1 MRIVRPPE
9 ATVRSI
15 DKPRLLAPDAA
26 GIAVAAGLLRAG
38 GLVAVPTETVYGL
51 GADASSSTGVARIF
65 VAKGRPVDHPVIVH
79 LGQVDQLDEW
89 ALDVPA
95 VARALAAAFW
105 PGPLTLILRRR
116 SHVLDSVTG
125 GQDTVGLRVPG
136 HPVALALL
144 AAFGGGIAAPSANR
158 FGRVSPTDHRHVVAD
173 LAAYLDPSRD
183 AILAGGACTVGVE
196 STIVDCSRGE
206 PIVLRPGGITAE
218 QLEPILGHN
227 RTNAAREFARTV
239 LQGEGPPT
247 AGVRAPGMLDAHY
260 APAAAIE
267 VADGGAL
274 IARLSAL
281 EGRRVGVLG
290 PRHLA
295 FPMNVIRMDA
305 PDPYTGATLAPLLY
319 ARFRDADA
327 LGLEVLLVVPP
338 NEEGLG
344 VAVRDRLRRAAFG
357 SVPI

>member
-1 MRIVRPPE
+1 M
-9 ATVRSI
+9 
-15 DKPRLLAPDAA
+15 
-26 GIAVAAGLLRAG
+26 AAGLLRAG
-38 GLVAVPTETVYGL
+38 GLVALPTETVYGL
-51 GADASSSTGVARIF
+51 GADASSSTAVARIF
-65 VAKGRPVDHPVIVH
+65 TAKGRPVDHPVIVH
-79 LGQVDQLDEW
+79 LGHVDQMDDW

-125 GQDTVGLRVPG
+125 GQETVGLRVPG

-144 AAFGGGIAAPSANR
+144 AAFGSGIAAPSANR
-158 FGRVSPTDHRHVVAD
+158 FGRVSPTEHRHVAAD
-173 LAAYLDPSRD
+173 LAAYLDPLRD
-183 AILAGGACTVGVE
+183 AILTGGACAVGVE

-206 PIVLRPGGITAE
+206 PVVLRPGAISVE
-218 QLEPILGHN
+218 QLAPFIGLH
-227 RTNAAREFARTV
+227 RTTAAGEFARTPGRYE
-239 LQGEGPPT
+239 GESPPV
-247 AGVRAPGMLDAHY
+247 VRAPGMLDAHY
-260 APAAAIE
+260 APSAAVE
-267 VADGGAL
+267 VADGAAL
-274 IARLSAL
+274 TARLSEL
-281 EGRRVGVLG
+281 GNRRVGVLG

-295 FPMNVIRMDA
+295 LPANVIRMDA
-305 PDPYTGATLAPLLY
+305 PDLYTGATLAPVLY

-338 NEEGLG
+338 NDDGLG